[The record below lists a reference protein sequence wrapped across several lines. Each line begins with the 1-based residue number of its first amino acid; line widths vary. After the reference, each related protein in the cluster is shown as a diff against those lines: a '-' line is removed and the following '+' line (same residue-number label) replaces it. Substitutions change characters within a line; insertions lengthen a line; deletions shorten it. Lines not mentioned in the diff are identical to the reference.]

1 LNLEELNC
9 FTCKEPGH
17 VSARCPKVLISDN
30 SNLTK
35 NDNISNKEPVPTN
48 LPNKIQASPI
58 QPVINENL
66 QTKRALSEQVIIE
79 NSQTKRALSV
89 TNSSD
94 LSNTHSNKDNE
105 IDSEYCDSDSNI
117 ELLEISNTKENLQ
130 NTYKKAKKIKTD
142 EN

>member
-1 LNLEELNC
+1 MTTFQTRNQYQ
-9 FTCKEPGH
+9 
-17 VSARCPKVLISDN
+17 LIY
-30 SNLTK
+30 LIK
-35 NDNISNKEPVPTN
+35 FKP
-48 LPNKIQASPI
+48 
-58 QPVINENL
+58 L

-105 IDSEYCDSDSNI
+105 IDSEYCDSDSDI